1 MTLSGYT
8 QAAATD
14 RPEARE
20 TGFHAVSP
28 TPGVDGGATALVEA
42 YAIIWVLLFGFV
54 LLAWRKLGRIEA
66 RMGHLEQVLSNR
78 DKTEAP

>member
-1 MTLSGYT
+1 MTFSGYT

-20 TGFHAVSP
+20 TGFHAVSS
-28 TPGVDGGATALVEA
+28 TPQMDGGATALVEA
-42 YAIIWVLLFGFV
+42 YAIIWIAIFAFV

-66 RMGHLEQVLSNR
+66 RMLHLEQILSHR
-78 DKTEAP
+78 GKTEES